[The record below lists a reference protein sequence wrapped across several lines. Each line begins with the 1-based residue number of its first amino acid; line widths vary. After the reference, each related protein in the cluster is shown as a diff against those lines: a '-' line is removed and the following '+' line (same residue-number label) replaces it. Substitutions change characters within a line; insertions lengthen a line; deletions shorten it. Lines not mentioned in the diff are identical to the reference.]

1 MLNIIFGMGI
11 VVGESGILFNNQ
23 MDDFFVKLGVLNVYG
38 LVGGDVNVV
47 GLNKCLLLLMLLIIV
62 VKDGKI
68 WLVIGSL
75 GGSWIIIIVL

>member
-1 MLNIIFGMGI
+1 
-11 VVGESGILFNNQ
+11 
-23 MDDFFVKLGVLNVYG
+23 MDDFFVKSGVSNVYG

-47 GLNKCLLLLMLLIIV
+47 GSNKRSLSSMSSIIV

-75 GGSWIIIIVL
+75 GGSRIIIIVL